1 MLTVLDLRQ
10 AATVGRRLS
19 GLPEWSS
26 RDVLRRAKGSG
37 CARVE
42 PAPERQG
49 GAQVTRKDSLSH
61 TLALV
66 AVAALGA
73 LLAWIGRGRR

>member
-1 MLTVLDLRQ
+1 MCTGLALPHSPYPRWFWKLDI
-10 AATVGRRLS
+10 S
-19 GLPEWSS
+19 M
-26 RDVLRRAKGSG
+26 
-37 CARVE
+37 
-42 PAPERQG
+42 
-49 GAQVTRKDSLSH
+49 TRKDSLKH

>member
-1 MLTVLDLRQ
+1 MTKRDTVR
-10 AATVGRRLS
+10 
-19 GLPEWSS
+19 
-26 RDVLRRAKGSG
+26 
-37 CARVE
+37 
-42 PAPERQG
+42 
-49 GAQVTRKDSLSH
+49 H

>member
-1 MLTVLDLRQ
+1 VSKR
-10 AATVGRRLS
+10 
-19 GLPEWSS
+19 
-26 RDVLRRAKGSG
+26 
-37 CARVE
+37 
-42 PAPERQG
+42 
-49 GAQVTRKDSLSH
+49 DSLRH